1 MFGLLEWALRQL
13 VNPVF
18 LWLLFAVLSVIRLRR
33 KSFRSS
39 RTFVSLF
46 ALYSLILASSFA
58 LYLASRPLENFAIE
72 RFKYADASVRNEIP
86 CNEYAGV
93 IALGGVIPNSDFNE
107 VNGIQLT
114 AGAERVTEPVR
125 LSRIC
130 PDFKLVWS
138 SFGKNFDEGPG
149 ESELARNLWVSLGVP
164 KSKIIIEN
172 GSTNTRENAIET
184 EKLLGSEKRWLLV
197 TSAAHL
203 KRAYATFS
211 KAGLNVDP
219 IPVDYIFSQRPPIWS
234 LAPLSSV
241 PGWQGV
247 IHEYVGGIYY
257 SLRDWT

>member
-1 MFGLLEWALRQL
+1 MMQFFEWVLRQL
-13 VNPVF
+13 VNPG
-18 LWLLFAVLSVIRLRR
+18 LIWALLFLLLLIRSRRRGINASKVIATIFILFSILLSSPL
-33 KSFRSS
+33 
-39 RTFVSLF
+39 
-46 ALYSLILASSFA
+46 ALYF
-58 LYLASRPLENFAIE
+58 ASRPLENFAVE

-138 SFGKNFDEGPG
+138 SFGKNLDEGPG
-149 ESELARNLWVSLGVP
+149 ESELAQDLWVSLGVP